1 MIEVLVFLV
10 LLAVCAVIAERMGL
24 FGARRPR
31 QSAAD
36 KVRTELFVADQRIAS
51 EFQRARRAM
60 NEAAGQ
66 DWRNLAG

>member
-1 MIEVLVFLV
+1 MIELLVFLA
-10 LLAVCAVIAERMGL
+10 LLALCSLVAHTLEL
-24 FGARRPR
+24 FRIRPR
-31 QSAAD
+31 RSAAD
-36 KVRTELFVADQRIAS
+36 KVRSELFVADQRIGS